1 MGSNQQN
8 WIPTNIF
15 QLYNIQILHV
25 NKILHVA
32 RRWSP
37 PLKCSVMHNTVVRP
51 WSYPLTL
58 IIVSSRILYIKLIFY
73 CFAAVNSGDTI
84 GLQTY
89 DRTLWLSC
97 SGPSCSRH
105 PCPRM
110 YMTGGD
116 WTACWGEVFRIYRA
130 AGSGHVRAGDI
141 VGFYYPYQPG
151 FWLGCAGANCA
162 KSDCPGSPTT
172 AHGFASEDHWVRCW
186 GEVFRIY
193 ANGKSSGTVINSGDD
208 IMLYYIQGDTWVS
221 QGNGNTRKLPCPG
234 SVRPPAFDKFDG
246 CGWETFKIWKR

>member
-1 MGSNQQN
+1 MKSTPEMQCHAQYRCPSLKLSTDINYCQFKN
-8 WIPTNIF
+8 TIHKINILLF
-15 QLYNIQILHV
+15 
-25 NKILHVA
+25 
-32 RRWSP
+32 
-37 PLKCSVMHNTVVRP
+37 
-51 WSYPLTL
+51 
-58 IIVSSRILYIKLIFY
+58 
-73 CFAAVNSGDTI
+73 
-84 GLQTY
+84 
-89 DRTLWLSC
+89 
-97 SGPSCSRH
+97 CSRQQWRYNWTTDIRSNSLVELLWTLMQPTPLPTYVH
-105 PCPRM
+105 
-110 YMTGGD
+110 D
-116 WTACWGEVFRIYRA
+116 WWWLDRVWGEVFRIYRA

-221 QGNGNTRKLPCPG
+221 QGDGNTRKLPYPG